1 MKTSLFE
8 AKKQVLVPNH
18 FLPVPDIFIDINCD
32 EINFDDFNFDDF
44 DLYDFNFDD
53 FDFDDL
59 IEIIWWKLFD

>member
-8 AKKQVLVPNH
+8 AKKQVLVPNQ
-18 FLPVPDIFIDINCD
+18 FLPVPDIFIHINFD

-44 DLYDFNFDD
+44 NLDDFDFDD

-59 IEIIWWKLFD
+59 IEII